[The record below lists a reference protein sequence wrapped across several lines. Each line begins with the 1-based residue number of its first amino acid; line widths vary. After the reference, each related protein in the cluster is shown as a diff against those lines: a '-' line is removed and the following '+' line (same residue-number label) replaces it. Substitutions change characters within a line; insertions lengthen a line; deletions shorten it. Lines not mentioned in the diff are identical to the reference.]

1 MARSMARFPLPF
13 CPRGEVVRPRRP
25 RAEGGGRPFIPA
37 MPGLKPSPAT
47 QANHTS
53 QPRLLSGPCHR
64 ICTSH
69 HLATPSPLLLSDAA
83 GLGLGVVGPLLAS
96 ARDSPISSSSMDLPH
111 LPIHPSIHPS
121 YSVIHPRPGCR
132 ASIPIHI
139 PSSHPR
145 THHTLPLHTRNL
157 SILTSK
163 HAPEGP
169 GFPRPIFHTAASHR
183 DDVFGV
189 STTRLRNTTYEQP
202 HASHTPAPQHAHT
215 YGFWS

>member
-1 MARSMARFPLPF
+1 
-13 CPRGEVVRPRRP
+13 
-25 RAEGGGRPFIPA
+25 

-83 GLGLGVVGPLLAS
+83 GLGLGVVAPAWNTLSHLWQSDWDAAAEVPLLPASFGKHGICSDAS
-96 ARDSPISSSSMDLPH
+96 ASMMPI
-111 LPIHPSIHPS
+111 
-121 YSVIHPRPGCR
+121 V
-132 ASIPIHI
+132 SIPVQAAVPPSPSTS

-169 GFPRPIFHTAASHR
+169 GFPRPIFHTASSHR